1 MAIAGLA
8 TYQSFSMNYS
18 VRRDSKDSD
27 SGDGG
32 NFMNQMLTFHKKDTA
47 TVQDKDGK
55 DVSAD
60 KEAASELRFGGIQG
74 MSPVGKYGELKPYT
88 RCITANIKTKEMIA
102 HDNNG
107 QMVYSYQEEEKS
119 FSIFINSD
127 GKDKTYT
134 IKGVDENG
142 QEIEEEFNPYDLDPE
157 MMDFPEFSA
166 LCMYIRQTDETADL
180 MTKMAFTDTSYFDGI
195 FEKGDRVPM
204 LKDYAQEY
212 QDVAPSLAKLAS
224 QLFNAINDFFD
235 KAALN
240 RGLSEDGINML
251 FEDKEADSI
260 GKSDEPIRESVITR
274 HTEYKDPETDKK
286 VPVDIRYTTS
296 YSDSGISC
304 TERSDVGGK
313 VSERSLWTLEYDNP
327 ESYSKV
333 QDFLKSFSEDQKL
346 TFATQEKFWNDF
358 MQEDFDIQGFRA
370 FYETTDN
377 GRIDVEKA
385 LAEGKS
391 MRETLTEPNAEYFN
405 NQSFIGHVWTEQEM
419 WDNWYARIDASQRAA
434 RANGSGIEPPTETI
448 VTTNKKGAQSAKGVS
463 SIDELKQVSDVKSIW
478 NWYDG
483 NLGFYADVYKTG
495 DNDSEYRVKLRYND
509 GREEERIVDIDKI
522 NASNC
527 NIVDLHLKMYHLRDE
542 GKIDQEGMMMDLTM
556 AHFYMEK
563 RIPGAN
569 ENTNINFKS
578 WYTQQLELE
587 MNNDR
592 NEKNIS
598 RLMNLL
604 KYL

>member
-32 NFMNQMLTFHKKDTA
+32 SFMNQMLTFHKKDTA

-55 DVSAD
+55 YVSAD

-88 RCITANIKTKEMIA
+88 RCITANIKTKEMTA
-102 HDNNG
+102 SEADG
-107 QMVYSYQEEEKS
+107 QMIYSYQEEERS
-119 FSIFINSD
+119 FNIFINCD
-127 GKDKTYT
+127 GENKTYT
-134 IKGVDENG
+134 IKGMDENG
-142 QEIEEEFNPYDLDPE
+142 QEIEEEFDPYNLDPE

-180 MTKMAFTDTSYFDGI
+180 MTKMAFADASYFDGI

-224 QLFNAINDFFD
+224 QLFDAINDFFD
-235 KAALN
+235 KTAWN
-240 RGLSEDGINML
+240 RGLSGDGINML

-304 TERSDVGGK
+304 TERSDVGWK

-346 TFATQEKFWNDF
+346 TFATQEKFWKDF

-448 VTTNKKGAQSAKGVS
+448 TTTNSKTRAYRDQAFHYIGSRAPERVKQAWLDAADEIGIDGQGISDFGTLDHIPQFMMQRFIRQYNGYEVDDVLGSSVS
-463 SIDELKQVSDVKSIW
+463 SAIKAAQDAIYAIDHPLEPNSTRS
-478 NWYDG
+478 
-483 NLGFYADVYKTG
+483 ADVLKKREQERAFY
-495 DNDSEYRVKLRYND
+495 ERFIEKLR
-509 GREEERIVDIDKI
+509 
-522 NASNC
+522 A
-527 NIVDLHLKMYHLRDE
+527 
-542 GKIDQEGMMMDLTM
+542 
-556 AHFYMEK
+556 
-563 RIPGAN
+563 
-569 ENTNINFKS
+569 
-578 WYTQQLELE
+578 
-587 MNNDR
+587 
-592 NEKNIS
+592 
-598 RLMNLL
+598 
-604 KYL
+604 

>member
-1 MAIAGLA
+1 M
-8 TYQSFSMNYS
+8 T
-18 VRRDSKDSD
+18 
-27 SGDGG
+27 
-32 NFMNQMLTFHKKDTA
+32 
-47 TVQDKDGK
+47 
-55 DVSAD
+55 
-60 KEAASELRFGGIQG
+60 ASE
-74 MSPVGKYGELKPYT
+74 
-88 RCITANIKTKEMIA
+88 A
-102 HDNNG
+102 DG
-107 QMVYSYQEEEKS
+107 QMIYSYQEEERS
-119 FSIFINSD
+119 FNIFINCD
-127 GKDKTYT
+127 GENKTYT
-134 IKGVDENG
+134 IKGMDENG
-142 QEIEEEFNPYDLDPE
+142 QEIEEEFDPYNLDPE

-180 MTKMAFTDTSYFDGI
+180 MTKMAFADASYFDGI

-224 QLFNAINDFFD
+224 QLFDAINDFFD
-235 KAALN
+235 KTAWN
-240 RGLSEDGINML
+240 RGLSGDGINML

-304 TERSDVGGK
+304 TERSDVGWK

-346 TFATQEKFWNDF
+346 TFATQEKFWKDF

-448 VTTNKKGAQSAKGVS
+448 TTTNSKTRAYRDQAFHYIGSRAPERVIQAWLDAADEIGIDGQGISDFGTLDHIPQFMMQRFIRQYNGYEVDDVLGSSVS
-463 SIDELKQVSDVKSIW
+463 SAIKAAQDAIYAIDHPLEPNSTRS
-478 NWYDG
+478 
-483 NLGFYADVYKTG
+483 ADVLKKREQERAFY
-495 DNDSEYRVKLRYND
+495 ERFIEKLR
-509 GREEERIVDIDKI
+509 
-522 NASNC
+522 A
-527 NIVDLHLKMYHLRDE
+527 
-542 GKIDQEGMMMDLTM
+542 
-556 AHFYMEK
+556 
-563 RIPGAN
+563 
-569 ENTNINFKS
+569 
-578 WYTQQLELE
+578 
-587 MNNDR
+587 
-592 NEKNIS
+592 
-598 RLMNLL
+598 
-604 KYL
+604 